1 MGTWDIQNGW
11 TNLRCEEKFYELYN
25 EPLRNENLQVII
37 AKPEEDF
44 FLAKIQ
50 QYQSITINNV
60 FIIFQFNS

>member
-11 TNLRCEEKFYELYN
+11 TNLRCKENDN